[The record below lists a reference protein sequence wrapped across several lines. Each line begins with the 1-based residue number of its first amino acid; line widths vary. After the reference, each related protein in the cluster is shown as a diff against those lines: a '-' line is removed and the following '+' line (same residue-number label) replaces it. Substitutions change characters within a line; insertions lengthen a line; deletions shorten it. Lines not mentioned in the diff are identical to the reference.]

1 MIKFMSYKNY
11 IQACIRGC
19 DMGLLEVS
27 LEFPISKESEEEF
40 LFSVCTR
47 FFSLIREVERVLID
61 LIRPEVWSKQ

>member
-1 MIKFMSYKNY
+1 
-11 IQACIRGC
+11 
-19 DMGLLEVS
+19 MGLLEVS